1 VDPAAL
7 TKINQAVLLA
17 TLRGFAEYGFSGDL
31 EFRLEGR
38 QILRTV
44 CETHVADSPEPSEEA
59 KRSVER
65 NWPQIEKWV
74 EGSETLLQVLFQR
87 GKITK
92 IRTVD
97 RSERW
102 QLIHE

>member
-1 VDPAAL
+1 MS
-7 TKINQAVLLA
+7 
-17 TLRGFAEYGFSGDL
+17 TLRGFAEHSFSGDV

-38 QILRTV
+38 QILRTI
-44 CETHVADSPEPSEEA
+44 CENHVADSQERSHEA
-59 KRSVER
+59 MQSVER

-92 IRTVD
+92 IRTMD

-102 QLIHE
+102 QMIHE

>member
-1 VDPAAL
+1 VDPVAF
-7 TKINQAVLLA
+7 TRINQGVLLA
-17 TLRGFAEYGFSGDL
+17 TLRGFAEYSFSGDV
-31 EFRLEGR
+31 EFRFEGR

-44 CETHVADSPEPSEEA
+44 CETHFADSPEHSEEA
-59 KRSVER
+59 KQSVER

-74 EGSETLLQVLFQR
+74 EGPETLLQVMFQR

-92 IRTVD
+92 IRSMD